1 MKVIGKKSLS
11 SIIMIFLEILLVLC
25 VIAIL
30 SGGIIAIENFSIL
43 ISSKI
48 AMTALVIYA
57 SSIPALVLI
66 IQFISIF
73 KTLKEGNVFQ
83 KQNIGKLKTSY
94 VMSILIGIMY
104 TFNGIQLFL
113 FYENKD
119 VITLYV
125 ILTYII
131 ALVFLIFG
139 IGLMVLSE
147 IYQKAIE
154 YKEENDLTI

>member
-30 SGGIIAIENFSIL
+30 SGGLIAIENFSML

-83 KQNIGKLKTSY
+83 KQNIRKLKTSY